1 MPRIAQSNKPRLP
14 APQSKVSSVIPV
26 PAAAPTLGQSMK
38 DGFGLG
44 IGSAIAHRVV
54 SGIFGAPTVNTVAAP
69 PREPT
74 AFEQCVAEHRD
85 DIALCAH
92 LAEKKSGK

>member
-1 MPRIAQSNKPRLP
+1 M
-14 APQSKVSSVIPV
+14 IPV
-26 PAAAPTLGQSMK
+26 PMSTAAPTIGQSMK

-44 IGSAIAHRVV
+44 FGSAIAHRMV

-69 PREPT
+69 AQPT

-92 LAEKKSGK
+92 LAEKKSNK

>member
-1 MPRIAQSNKPRLP
+1 
-14 APQSKVSSVIPV
+14 
-26 PAAAPTLGQSMK
+26 MK

-44 IGSAIAHRVV
+44 FGSAIAHRMV
-54 SGIFGAPTVNTVAAP
+54 SGIFGAPTVATVAA
-69 PREPT
+69 PT

-92 LAEKKSGK
+92 LAEKKTTK